1 MSDFSEKPQNEE
13 DNGAQTASMKNN
25 DRLEMYRKWRL
36 TGLGKAIEDGKRQIR
51 ADGVRF
57 KVMSYNILAPIY
69 VEQQKH
75 LYADVDESILAWE
88 NRWNGIKAE
97 VLLHSP
103 DIVTLQ
109 EVQFFRDVFIK
120 DIRPWFEQLGYDHV
134 SKQRTNDRDD
144 GCAIFVNSEKFLITF
159 SESVEYNKNAPNLDK
174 DNVGLILGLQTVKGG
189 KQLLVATTHL
199 LFSPRRKEVRLA
211 QAALMLAHLD
221 KLAWNAQSQHY
232 LPVILTGDFN
242 DVSSSLAVTL
252 VTGGSVNCPRNF
264 RIPEVSDTCQYLETA
279 FSRGHQIHQ
288 NTGALWHYLGL
299 RSSYQHRQACNDAS
313 TFHDTWMKVDYIF
326 YSTKILPS
334 GETREGRLKL
344 LGRFSLPNRQQMALV
359 GKIPNDQCP
368 SDHLPLVAEFLLV

>member
-1 MSDFSEKPQNEE
+1 MSENSENQE
-13 DNGAQTASMKNN
+13 DEVKGDQASVRTKNSGV
-25 DRLEMYRKWRL
+25 EIYRKWRL
-36 TGLGKAIEDGKRQIR
+36 TGLGKAIEDGERQIR

-75 LYADVDESILAWE
+75 LYADVDESVLAWE
-88 NRWNGIKAE
+88 NRWRGIKSE
-97 VLLHSP
+97 ITLHSP

-109 EVQFFRDVFIK
+109 EAQFFRNLFNTDIK
-120 DIRPWFEQLGYDHV
+120 PWFEQEGYDHV
-134 SKQRTNDRDD
+134 SKQRTNDRED
-144 GCAIFVNSEKFLITF
+144 GCAVFVNSEKFQISF
-159 SESVEYNKNAPNLDK
+159 SECVEYNKDAPNLDK
-174 DNVGLILGLQTVKGG
+174 DNVGLILGLKTVKGG

-211 QAALMLAHLD
+211 QTALMLAHLD
-221 KLAWNAQSQHY
+221 KLAWNAQSQQY

-242 DVSSSLAVTL
+242 DVYNSLAVTL
-252 VTGGSVNCPRNF
+252 VTDGSVQCPRNLK
-264 RIPEVSDTCQYLETA
+264 IPGLSDTCQYLETA
-279 FSRGHQIHQ
+279 FSRGHQVHQ
-288 NTGALWHYLGL
+288 NTGALWHHLGL
-299 RSSYQHRQACNDAS
+299 RSSHQHRQSHNDAS

-359 GKIPNDQCP
+359 GKIPNHQCP
-368 SDHLPLVAEFLLV
+368 SDHLPLVAEFLLL